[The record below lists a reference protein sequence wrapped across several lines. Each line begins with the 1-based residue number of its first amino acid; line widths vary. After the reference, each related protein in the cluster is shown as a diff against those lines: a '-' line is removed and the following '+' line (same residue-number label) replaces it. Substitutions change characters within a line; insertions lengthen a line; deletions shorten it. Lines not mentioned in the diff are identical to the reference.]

1 MKCYFAFYCALSLKR
16 LYWFWVIFMKIYG
29 MENNNVLLNEIGLRI
44 KAKRIAMNMTQA
56 DLALESGASL
66 RTIAKV
72 ESGSNISLIHLIA
85 ILRTFRMA
93 ANLDLLI
100 PETKTN
106 PIEIFDFGKKRQR
119 ASRKKGSKTSTWKWG
134 DEK

>member
-1 MKCYFAFYCALSLKR
+1 
-16 LYWFWVIFMKIYG
+16 

-66 RTIAKV
+66 RTITKV

-85 ILRTFRMA
+85 ILRALRIA

-106 PIEIFDFGKKRQR
+106 PIEILDFGKKRQR
-119 ASRKKGSKTSTWKWG
+119 ASRKKGSNTSTWKWG

>member
-1 MKCYFAFYCALSLKR
+1 MSLGD
-16 LYWFWVIFMKIYG
+16 LMKIYG
-29 MENNNVLLNEIGLRI
+29 MENNTVLLKEIGLRI

-66 RTIAKV
+66 RTIAMV
-72 ESGSNISLIHLIA
+72 ESGSNISLNHLIS
-85 ILRTFRMA
+85 ILRALRIA

-106 PIEIFDFGKKRQR
+106 PLEILDFGKERQR
-119 ASRKKGSKTSTWKWG
+119 ASRKRRSKTSTWKWG